1 MRMKFELET
10 SPCASCKR
18 PMLKKA
24 KEGLFPFTYDFTQEK
39 QMEALGVVLESS
51 SRIDDNKIC
60 VECEAE
66 GKASITCSLCDQ
78 SKPSSKMQE
87 SFGDP
92 AEYLCSD
99 CYATVPAK
107 VWDDKM
113 EELRK
118 THRWDFE

>member
-10 SPCASCKR
+10 TQCASCRR

-39 QMEALGVVLESS
+39 QMKSLGVVLESS
-51 SRIDDNKIC
+51 SRIDDDKIC
-60 VECEAE
+60 VECEAV
-66 GKASITCSLCDQ
+66 GKASITCVLCDTV
-78 SKPSSKMQE
+78 KPSSKKQE

-99 CYATVPAK
+99 CYATVSAK
-107 VWDDKM
+107 VWDEKT
-113 EELRK
+113 EKLRK
-118 THRWDFE
+118 AHRWDFE